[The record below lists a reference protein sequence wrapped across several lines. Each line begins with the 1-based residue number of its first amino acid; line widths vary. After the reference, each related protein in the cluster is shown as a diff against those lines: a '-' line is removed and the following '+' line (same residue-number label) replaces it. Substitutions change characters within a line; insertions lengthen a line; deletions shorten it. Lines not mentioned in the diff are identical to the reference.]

1 VQDLVD
7 RARALDEGDPL
18 ASFLERFA
26 VDDRIYLDGNSL
38 GRMPR
43 TTADR
48 ISEVL
53 GEWAEDAVIGWE
65 RWIDLG
71 VEIGNELAPLIGASP
86 GEVAVGDQTSVNLFK
101 LASAALEAS
110 DGPDIL
116 SDEGNFP
123 SDLHVLEHVANRA
136 GGDLILLPEDP
147 TSDAIASA
155 INGSIG
161 LASFSHVSYR
171 SGRLF
176 DAESVTAAAHRSG
189 AMVLWDLSHSVG
201 ALPIGL
207 DAWTVDLAVGCTYK
221 YLNGGPGSPAFL
233 FVREDLHTRLDQPIH
248 GWFGHEDQFGF
259 ATAFSP
265 SPSIRRFL
273 VGTPSVIAMAA
284 TREGIRL
291 TAEAG
296 IEATRAKAVALTS
309 LFIEAI
315 DRSGHAD
322 DIEVVTPRDPT
333 QRGAHVAI
341 RHPAALEVSRAL
353 RRRDVIPDFRSPDII
368 RFGFAPLTTTF
379 RDVVGAAMILDST
392 LDDGFEV
399 TERPSHLGVT

>member
-1 VQDLVD
+1 
-7 RARALDEGDPL
+7 
-18 ASFLERFA
+18 
-26 VDDRIYLDGNSL
+26 
-38 GRMPR
+38 
-43 TTADR
+43 
-48 ISEVL
+48 
-53 GEWAEDAVIGWE
+53 
-65 RWIDLG
+65 
-71 VEIGNELAPLIGASP
+71 
-86 GEVAVGDQTSVNLFK
+86 
-101 LASAALEAS
+101 
-110 DGPDIL
+110 
-116 SDEGNFP
+116 
-123 SDLHVLEHVANRA
+123 
-136 GGDLILLPEDP
+136 
-147 TSDAIASA
+147 
-155 INGSIG
+155 
-161 LASFSHVSYR
+161 
-171 SGRLF
+171 
-176 DAESVTAAAHRSG
+176 
-189 AMVLWDLSHSVG
+189 VG